1 MDFTKISRADMV
13 RIMKLIDR
21 KEELQAQ
28 IDAID
33 RELRGGGS
41 AVVGAAPKVRKPR
54 AAKQSSATPPAEGD
68 AAVPSPKRG
77 AVREAIVGLLQA
89 AGADGISVKEIAEK
103 LCKPPGHIHTWFS
116 ITGKGI
122 ANVRK
127 LGGGRWAWVVSDA
140 PAA

>member
-13 RIMKLIDR
+13 RIMKLIER

-28 IDAID
+28 IAAID
-33 RELRGGGS
+33 RELRGGGG
-41 AVVGAAPKVRKPR
+41 GAAAPAPVARKPR
-54 AAKQSSATPPAEGD
+54 AAKRATAAAPAADGSAA
-68 AAVPSPKRG
+68 PSPRRG
-77 AVREAIVGLLQA
+77 AVRDAIVGLLQS
-89 AGADGISVKEIAEK
+89 AGPDGIPVKEIADK
-103 LCKPPGHIHTWFS
+103 LGKPPGHIHTWFS

-127 LGGGRWAWVVSDA
+127 LGGGRGAWVVSDA

>member
-13 RIMKLIDR
+13 RIMKLIER

-41 AVVGAAPKVRKPR
+41 GVVVAAPAVRKPR
-54 AAKQSSATPPAEGD
+54 AAKQKSAAAPESEGS
-68 AAVPSPKRG
+68 APPSPRRG
-77 AVREAIVGLLQA
+77 AVRDAITGLLQS
-89 AGADGISVKEIAEK
+89 AGPDGISVKEIAEK
-103 LCKPPGHIHTWFS
+103 LGKPTGHIHTWFS